1 VKLFAAVARRV
12 SVRLVPPEQRLAELG
27 IALPAVPALDGPR
40 LKRVVVHAGFAF
52 VSGDGDESI
61 QGYVGSDVSVDEAIR
76 AARTTAHRHCT
87 VLREALGSLDRV
99 DHWVKTLVLVRSAP
113 GFGGQPAVANGYSE
127 AIIELWGEE
136 LGLGARSAIGVA
148 ELPGGMAVEVEA
160 IVALA

>member
-1 VKLFAAVARRV
+1 MGDRARPPGY
-12 SVRLVPPEQRLAELG
+12 SPSVPPEQRLRELG
-27 IALPAVPALDGPR
+27 IVLPAVPALDGPR
-40 LKRVVVHAGFAF
+40 LTRVVVQDRLVF
-52 VSGDGDESI
+52 VSGDGDDSVL
-61 QGYVGSDVSVDEAIR
+61 GYVGSDVAVEDAAR

-99 DHWVKTLVLVRSAP
+99 ERWVKTLVLVRSAP
-113 GFGGQPAVANGYSE
+113 GFADQPAVANGYSE
-127 AIIELWGEE
+127 AIAELWGDA

>member
-1 VKLFAAVARRV
+1 
-12 SVRLVPPEQRLAELG
+12 VPPEQRLRELG
-27 IALPAVPALDGPR
+27 IVLPTVPALDGPR
-40 LKRVVVHAGFAF
+40 LTRVVVQDGLAF
-52 VSGDGDESI
+52 VSGDGDDTVL
-61 QGYVGSDVSVDEAIR
+61 GYVGSEVSIEAAAH

-99 DHWVKTLVLVRSAP
+99 ERWVKTLVLVRSAP
-113 GFGGQPAVANGYSE
+113 GFADQPAVANGYSA
-127 AIIELWGEE
+127 AIDELWGEA

>member
-1 VKLFAAVARRV
+1 M
-12 SVRLVPPEQRLAELG
+12 PPEQRLAELG
-27 IALPAVPALDGPR
+27 IALPVVPPLDGPR

-52 VSGDGDESI
+52 VSGDGDDTV

-99 DHWVKTLVLVRSAP
+99 ERWVKTLVLVRSAP
-113 GFGGQPAVANGYSE
+113 GFGDQPTVANGYAN
-127 AIIELWGEE
+127 AIAELWGEE